1 MSSTIVTVERV
12 LNAPIAKVWKAIT
25 DKDEMKHWYF
35 QLDEFKAE
43 KGFTFQF
50 TAGESKENEFLHECV
65 VTEVVPGK
73 KITYSWRYPGYAG
86 ISYVTWDLTAQGNKT
101 LLKLTHTGLDSFPKE
116 NPNFAIQNFEAG
128 WTHIVNTSL
137 PGYLEKNAA

>member
-12 LNAPIAKVWKAIT
+12 LNAPVAKVWKAIT

-35 QLDEFKAE
+35 QLEEFKAE

-50 TAGESKENEFLHECV
+50 TGGDSKENEFLHECV

-86 ISYVTWDLTAQGNKT
+86 ISYVTWDLSAQGNKT
-101 LLKLTHTGLDSFPKE
+101 LLKLTHTGLDSFPQD
-116 NPNFAIQNFEAG
+116 NPNFAAKNFEAG
-128 WTHIVNTSL
+128 WNHIINISL
-137 PGYLEKNAA
+137 PGYLDKAA